1 MEIRRLSRDEIE
13 KPRFDGCV
21 HYAPNGNV
29 FGYMWYLD
37 FIAKDW
43 EALVEDN
50 YQSVF
55 PLVYRP
61 GRLIGK
67 ELHQPLLM
75 RELGIYSVRAL
86 SEARIRAF
94 LEAIPEEY
102 RYIDITL
109 NERNRPPED
118 MDFEVS
124 ERTNF
129 QLMLNEPYEVLS
141 RRYSDS
147 LQARLDRASDAGL
160 LPVTN
165 IKPEAIAAF
174 FKEHTQQTREV
185 ERTFHAVQR
194 VMYNVLHRG
203 QGFATAIKKKD
214 GDLCAVNFYIFS
226 HSKMLSLLPVA
237 SPYGREH
244 GALELMTDLA
254 LRSNENR
261 PLLLDFNTEAEA
273 PFARDF
279 GAQPNA
285 YYQIKRDKRVL
296 GLF

>member
-1 MEIRRLSRDEIE
+1 MDIRRLAREEIE
-13 KPRFDGCV
+13 KARFNGCV

-37 FIAKDW
+37 FVAKDW
-43 EALVEDN
+43 EALVEGN

-55 PLVYRP
+55 PLVHRP

-67 ELHQPLLM
+67 ELYQPKMM
-75 RELGIYSVRAL
+75 RELGIYSVKAL
-86 SEARIRAF
+86 SSARIRAF
-94 LEAIPEEY
+94 LDAIPDEY

-118 MDFEVS
+118 TDFTVS
-124 ERTNF
+124 EKTNF
-129 QLMLNEPYEVLS
+129 QLLLNEPYEVLA
-141 RRYSDS
+141 RRYSS
-147 LQARLDRASDAGL
+147 GLIERLQRAEEAGL

-165 IKPEAIAAF
+165 IKPEAIADF
-174 FKEHTQQTREV
+174 YRKHTTEKDQV
-185 ERTFHAVQR
+185 ERTFHALQR
-194 VMYNVLHRG
+194 IMYNVLHRG
-203 QGFATAIKKKD
+203 QGFATAIKD
-214 GDLCAVNFYIFS
+214 TDENLCAVNFYIFS
-226 HSKMLSLLPVA
+226 HGKMVSLVPVA
-237 SPYGREH
+237 SPYGREY

-261 PLLLDFNTEAEA
+261 PLLLDFNTETEA

-285 YYQIKRDKRVL
+285 YYQIKRNKRIL
-296 GLF
+296 GVI